1 MSSQGSLWHSRAHK
15 LQSQLFP
22 TLTVSVIGMASIR
35 PSIFYTHLSWAGRA
49 SAHIWRRA
57 LGYSTSVTG
66 LTRIAFTN
74 YVQFKV
80 SNSPELHVLGLWE
93 ETGAP
98 GRNPHRTQF
107 RSQVPPPLPL
117 PPWPLTNHIMNY
129 IHMLLERFMRKHNC
143 WCMWKLN

>member
-80 SNSPELHVLGLWE
+80 SNSPEPHVLGLWE

-107 RSQVPPPLPL
+107 RSQVPSPSPSPHGHS
-117 PPWPLTNHIMNY
+117 PTISWITFIC
-129 IHMLLERFMRKHNC
+129 C
-143 WCMWKLN
+143 WSDSRGNITADACGN